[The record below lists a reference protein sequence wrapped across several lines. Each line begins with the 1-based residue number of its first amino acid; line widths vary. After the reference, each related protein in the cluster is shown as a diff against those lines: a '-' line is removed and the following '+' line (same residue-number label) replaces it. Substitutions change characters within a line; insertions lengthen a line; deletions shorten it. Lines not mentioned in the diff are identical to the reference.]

1 MNTQLLLVLGGLIIA
16 LIAIILIVV
25 GLRSPNEADQLQSR
39 LQEYSAR
46 DRPLTLEELELSQP
60 FSQRVLIPNLRRMGQ
75 FASRFTPQ
83 ASLESVQHKLDLA
96 GNPRGLDATTFWAAR
111 LIATVGL
118 AGFILLVTFIA
129 PVNGPLSIRSGP
141 VRALG
146 MVLGGAVLGYFL
158 PSMLLQSKIQR
169 RQDVIIKA
177 MPDALDLLTVCVEAG
192 LGFDQAMAKVAEK
205 WENELSLAFERVIQ
219 EVRLGK
225 LRREALRDMAD
236 RMDIPDM
243 TSFVAAIIQADQLG
257 VSMGKVLRIQSDQMR
272 LKRRQRAE
280 KKAHEAP
287 VKMLIP
293 MALLIFPSIYIVLLG
308 PAALSL
314 MNSPA
319 LRGVF
324 GM

>member
-1 MNTQLLLVLGGLIIA
+1 MQFLVIA
-16 LIAIILIVV
+16 GIVVVVIAIILVIV
-25 GLRSPNEADQLQSR
+25 GLRSPEDADPLQTR
-39 LQEYSAR
+39 LAEFSTR
-46 DRPLTLEELELSQP
+46 ERPLTLEEIELAQP
-60 FSQRVLIPNLRRMGQ
+60 FSQRVLLPNLRRLGQ

-83 ASLESVQHKLDLA
+83 SSLESIQHQLDLA
-96 GNPRGLDATTFWAAR
+96 GNPRGIDPTTFWAWR
-111 LIATVGL
+111 IIATLGL
-118 AGFILLVTFIA
+118 SGFILLVTFLA
-129 PVNGPLSIRSGP
+129 PANSFLSIRTGTIK
-141 VRALG
+141 ALAFA
-146 MVLGGAVLGYFL
+146 LGGALLGYFL
-158 PSMLLQSKIQR
+158 PVMLLQSRIKR
-169 RQDVIIKA
+169 RQDIILKA

-192 LGFDQAMAKVAEK
+192 LGFDQAMSKVSEK

-236 RMDIPDM
+236 RMDLPDM

-272 LKRRQRAE
+272 MKRRQRAE

-293 MALLIFPSIYIVLLG
+293 MAFLIFPSIYIVLLG
-308 PAALSL
+308 PAVLIL

-319 LRGVF
+319 IKSVF
-324 GM
+324 GGG